1 MLQKVKIF
9 IKKYK
14 KESIAFSLLFF
25 SLLIFFIGNAF
36 AALEPVRSIII
47 TSEKTSYTNSEEG
60 AWQVEKSG
68 SRIKKGTAE
77 VSFNV
82 DTILKTNNK
91 YTDIIFV
98 LDISGS
104 MSGEKLDRVKSDTTQ
119 LVESLLSNTNNR
131 AALITFDT
139 NSSILS
145 DLSNDKDSLV
155 EKINALQDSGS
166 TNYYQ
171 ALRNVEALLQNY
183 EQEQGRELAVL
194 FLTDG

>member
-14 KESIAFSLLFF
+14 KESIAFSILFF

-47 TSEKTSYTNSEEG
+47 TSEKTSYTNSQEG

-68 SRIKKGTAE
+68 SWIKKGTAE

-91 YTDIIFV
+91 YTDI
-98 LDISGS
+98 L
-104 MSGEKLDRVKSDTTQ
+104 E
-119 LVESLLSNTNNR
+119 
-131 AALITFDT
+131 
-139 NSSILS
+139 
-145 DLSNDKDSLV
+145 
-155 EKINALQDSGS
+155 
-166 TNYYQ
+166 
-171 ALRNVEALLQNY
+171 
-183 EQEQGRELAVL
+183 
-194 FLTDG
+194 